1 MCYILS
7 KLVLL
12 TYCLTKRLRV
22 SSQSGGVA
30 FMRMKGTKF
39 FFHAAG
45 ILYTV
50 AMLAI
55 TVVVAIRLYYTE
67 GGWLGTSGLAA
78 GLAATAIFALGIN
91 TWVESWATDNASKLL
106 CYISIAGIPP
116 MIIGLYGLCTTPNEI
131 TLGCLHIGA
140 VIFTIPVFIAAIW
153 GFILYVKYTLP
164 LVIGR

>member
-30 FMRMKGTKF
+30 FQKMKSKI

-55 TVVVAIRLYYTE
+55 TVVAAIRLYCTE
-67 GGWLGTSGLAA
+67 GGLAGTLGLAA
-78 GLAATAIFALGIN
+78 GLAATAIFAVGIN

-106 CYISIAGIPP
+106 CCISMGGILP
-116 MIIGLYGLCTTPNEI
+116 MIIGLYGLCTTPTEI